1 MQVPNDRGTGYQVTL
16 TALLSLNFGFVLF
29 DRNALSFLMPFVQPD
44 LALNNT
50 QVGVL
55 SSGLSLTWALAAF
68 GIGALAD
75 RFGSRKRLLIL
86 ATLAFSLCSFGSGL
100 ASSFALMLGA
110 RLLMGAA
117 EGGIMPISQ
126 SLIATEVSARH
137 RGLAMGFAQGFG
149 SSLLGSFVAPV
160 MLVAFATAFGWR
172 SAFFLAGAPGLVMA
186 LLMAWLIRDSVQ
198 PRAEARVAPASS
210 GGLRH
215 VLSERNVI
223 LCALLGVLL
232 VSYLVVCWTFMP
244 LYLTQVRK
252 YDPATMGWLMGALG
266 ISATLASTAIPAL
279 SDRIGR
285 RPVTI
290 LMPLIAIILPLG
302 ALYYTGSPWG
312 LASIFFVGWGVTGV
326 FPLFMATIPS
336 ESVGTRHIG
345 TALGICMG
353 ASEILGGVLSPSIA
367 GYAADRVGLQAALW
381 MMLGL
386 AVVAGVVAFGLR
398 ETAPSVAKLVV
409 AKEPT

>member
-1 MQVPNDRGTGYQVTL
+1 
-16 TALLSLNFGFVLF
+16 
-29 DRNALSFLMPFVQPD
+29 
-44 LALNNT
+44 
-50 QVGVL
+50 
-55 SSGLSLTWALAAF
+55 
-68 GIGALAD
+68 
-75 RFGSRKRLLIL
+75 
-86 ATLAFSLCSFGSGL
+86 
-100 ASSFALMLGA
+100 
-110 RLLMGAA
+110 
-117 EGGIMPISQ
+117 
-126 SLIATEVSARH
+126 
-137 RGLAMGFAQGFG
+137 
-149 SSLLGSFVAPV
+149 
-160 MLVAFATAFGWR
+160 
-172 SAFFLAGAPGLVMA
+172 
-186 LLMAWLIRDSVQ
+186 
-198 PRAEARVAPASS
+198 
-210 GGLRH
+210 
-215 VLSERNVI
+215 VI

-290 LMPLIAIILPLG
+290 LMPLIAVILPLG
-302 ALYYTGSPWG
+302 ALYYSGSPWG